1 MAHSKRYQESAKLVD
16 KKKKYLPQEAVELV
30 KKTGTTKFKSSVE
43 AHVRLG
49 IDPKKS
55 DQSIRATIVFPNS
68 VGKSKKIAAF
78 VGPDKEKD
86 AKDAGAEIVGGEELI
101 NEIAT
106 SGKINFEVAVA
117 SPDMMPK
124 LAKLAKILGPKGMM
138 PNPKT
143 DTVGPNIKKLIEDLK
158 KGKVAFKNDVGGIV
172 HQAIGKTDLE
182 ASQLL
187 ENLNLLVETIKKL
200 KPASA
205 KGVYIK
211 KITLATTMGP
221 GVNVDPAAFA

>member
-1 MAHSKRYQESAKLVD
+1 MAHSKRFVEAAKLVD
-16 KKKKYLPQEAVELV
+16 KNKKYSPQEAIDLV

-55 DQSIRATIVFPNS
+55 DQSIRATIVFPHNI
-68 VGKSKKIAAF
+68 GKSKKIVAF

-86 AKDAGAEIVGGEELI
+86 AKDAGADIVGGDELI
-101 NEIAT
+101 NEIIST
-106 SGKINFEVAVA
+106 GKINFEVAVA
-117 SPDMMPK
+117 TPDMMPK
-124 LAKLAKILGPKGMM
+124 LAKLAKTLGPKGLM

-143 DTVGPNIKKLIEDLK
+143 DTVGPNVKKMVEDLK

-182 ASQLL
+182 AAQLL
-187 ENLNLLVETIKKL
+187 ENLNLLMDTIKKL

-205 KGVYIK
+205 KGSYIK

-221 GVNVDPAAFA
+221 GVNVDPSVFA